1 MRRRRLQVVIGVVA
15 VLSLVG
21 ASLALAD
28 KGHKEHGKKDSQ
40 FRVKLI
46 GYNEVPSLNSPGRAD
61 LTLNVTDTTI
71 GFTLVYSNLTGPP
84 SMAHIHVG
92 QPGVNGGIAVFFCG
106 PAPAK
111 SACPNSNSGT
121 VTGTLSSTDVVGPT
135 SQGFPAGNIT
145 PLIAALRAGFT
156 YANMHTAAFPGG
168 EIRGQIRGKHEDEDD
183 DD

>member
-1 MRRRRLQVVIGVVA
+1 MRRRRLQVLVGVVA
-15 VLSLVG
+15 VLSLAG

-28 KGHKEHGKKDSQ
+28 KGHKKEKGSGSQ
-40 FRVKLI
+40 FRVHLN
-46 GYNEVPSLNSPGRAD
+46 GYNEVPSLNSPGRAE

-71 GFTLVYSNLTGPP
+71 GFTLTYSNLTGPP

-92 QPGVNGGIAVFFCG
+92 QPGVNGGISVFFCG

-121 VTGTLSSTDVVGPT
+121 VTGTLTSADVVGPT

-156 YANMHTAAFPGG
+156 YANMHTAAFPAG
-168 EIRGQIRGKHEDEDD
+168 EIRGQIRGKDENDD
-183 DD
+183 DDD